1 MFYLKLIVVLFA
13 AVMLAAIFVIAQRRK
28 ITQTDLFLVFIVILL
43 SSLAG
48 GIPIK
53 SNEPIMVE
61 VNWVL
66 FWWAGIIF
74 VLLLAVYFQWKPPS
88 SRYETLQM
96 LERIKKEKIWGQFT
110 YIILSLLF
118 GVFLFCWLWW

>member
-1 MFYLKLIVVLFA
+1 VFYLKLIVVLFA
-13 AVMLAAIFVIAQRRK
+13 AVMLAVIFVIAQRRK

-43 SSLAG
+43 SSLAAS
-48 GIPIK
+48 IPIK
-53 SNEPIMVE
+53 SNEPIVVE

-110 YIILSLLF
+110 GSLHKKVHKNSLKN
-118 GVFLFCWLWW
+118 CKA